1 MIKKYV
7 SIQKEHEDR
16 LGILEKPL
24 VLKEREELKVASM
37 IKPEK
42 LERFPSEIKSPTFP
56 SEQENNPFLG
66 NIVQTKENIDK
77 ERFPLKNRKFN
88 DYLKNLS
95 DHSSDLDD
103 LLVEKEMKRITT
115 EKTPIQKI
123 KRKKRSDSLSRKSS
137 QKKYRELLTP
147 ERSKTP
153 DPIRKRSLK
162 PFNIIKNVN
171 LEKKGKK
178 EKIGKG
184 LKKDKKIKMKS

>member
-16 LGILEKPL
+16 LSILEKPV
-24 VLKEREELKVASM
+24 VLKEREELRLTNM

-42 LERFPSEIKSPTFP
+42 LEKLPAELKSPTFP

-66 NIVQTKENIDK
+66 NIVQTKENFDK

-88 DYLKNLS
+88 EYLKNVS

-103 LLVEKEMKRITT
+103 LLIEKEMKRITT

-137 QKKYRELLTP
+137 KKKDRDLFTP

-162 PFNIIKNVN
+162 PFNLVKNVN

-178 EKIGKG
+178 EKICKG
-184 LKKDKKIKMKS
+184 MKKEKKIKTKI